1 MNALQPSR
9 REQAKDGRRNRIID
23 AANDL
28 IKEIGIEDLSVRM
41 IADRA
46 DVSPATVYNL
56 FRNKAAVLFRVY
68 QRRVVIFD
76 ERVAKTKSADALER
90 IFDAAAHVA
99 DLYRKD
105 PGFYRAFIGLRLDVR
120 PESLPAR
127 ESPGAYLWRKL
138 VREAIAAGE
147 LVEDKM
153 PTASAACS
161 TASSPAPST
170 NGSATLSRSR
180 RWKRRRPSLSRRS
193 SPPGRRRPPGA
204 ASPSALRPPP
214 RAPACAWSAKPR
226 TEAGARA

>member
-9 REQAKDGRRNRIID
+9 REQAKDGRRTRIID

-28 IKEIGIEDLSVRM
+28 IKEVGIDDLSVRM

-68 QRRVVIFD
+68 QRRVVILD

-127 ESPGAYLWRKL
+127 ESPGTYLWRKL

-147 LVEDKM
+147 LVEGTDADRVGGLLFRIITGAFYEWVGNALPLEKVEEE
-153 PTASAACS
+153 TAFSFAAILS
-161 TASSPAPST
+161 TWATPA
-170 NGSATLSRSR
+170 AQR
-180 RWKRRRPSLSRRS
+180 RLAKRL
-193 SPPGRRRPPGA
+193 
-204 ASPSALRPPP
+204 
-214 RAPACAWSAKPR
+214 APATKSPR
-226 TEAGARA
+226 LRLVRQAAD